1 MLTSIGGFYSWSKL
15 EDCEF
20 HGRAVEAV
28 DVVAGSVTLEVETV
42 FLSASGDDNVVNQ
55 FAVDAKNGEVGVERH
70 VDGNHDMVGGRVG
83 IGGRGGEG
91 GVIFDTQLIWEYFVP
106 A

>member
-1 MLTSIGGFYSWSKL
+1 MFLESTIGKPPTLTSIGGFYSRSKL

-42 FLSASGDDNVVNQ
+42 FLGAGGDDNVLNES
-55 FAVDAKNGEVGVERH
+55 AVDAEDREVEVEVGH
-70 VDGNHDMVGGRVG
+70 VDGNHDVVGGG
-83 IGGRGGEG
+83 IGVGRG
-91 GVIFDTQLIWEYFVP
+91 D
-106 A
+106 